1 MSQYLP
7 QLCSCVL
14 SSGLD
19 LSLLYAM
26 LREKVRLS
34 SGTFGVRSVLCS
46 YLSWKW
52 SGPGGSVKNQILLV
66 LLSSPS
72 SSTPPPPFSFHV
84 HITVSL
90 SYGSLSLC
98 RYTHAT
104 CFQNGYPRRSRGGG
118 GGPDCVCVPLPLLRL
133 PGITRVPRSPPDDA
147 ATSSSTSM
155 RIWQSGGG
163 RARVRAAAEQPT
175 PLCFYVLSKAE
186 RTSERRRRGAAWQ
199 AGPAAAV
206 RRALARLNFVA

>member
-1 MSQYLP
+1 MHVRIVTSNVNCATEIVVDVVVAVAVALTQPCTQRLRRRSLGLSVDRGARTSWACTSAYSRTERTTNRARTFVSQYLP

-14 SSGLD
+14 SSASGLD

-26 LREKVRLS
+26 LREKGRLS
-34 SGTFGVRSVLCS
+34 SGTFGIGVRSVLCS

-98 RYTHAT
+98 R
-104 CFQNGYPRRSRGGG
+104 
-118 GGPDCVCVPLPLLRL
+118 
-133 PGITRVPRSPPDDA
+133 
-147 ATSSSTSM
+147 
-155 RIWQSGGG
+155 
-163 RARVRAAAEQPT
+163 
-175 PLCFYVLSKAE
+175 
-186 RTSERRRRGAAWQ
+186 
-199 AGPAAAV
+199 
-206 RRALARLNFVA
+206 